1 MEQVCQRQIDKTAPV
16 GGEIETDVGQ
26 VDQQSREMLFEED
39 HSSTYSLVNEAD
51 LRTSS
56 ERSGL
61 ARRSGK
67 IGAATVERPRG
78 TSNPFDD
85 HHRSSEPQPHSSAI
99 KTVRNN
105 SRAPGLLLNLTATN
119 HDNDPLI
126 GDADRQEPEWQAQ
139 SSSRGS
145 YDQIEM
151 T

>member
-1 MEQVCQRQIDKTAPV
+1 MDKTVPV

-26 VDQQSREMLFEED
+26 ADQQSREMLFEED

-67 IGAATVERPRG
+67 IGAATAERPRG
-78 TSNPFDD
+78 SSNPFDD
-85 HHRSSEPQPHSSAI
+85 HRGSSEPHPRTTAI
-99 KTVRNN
+99 KTGRNN
-105 SRAPGLLLNLTATN
+105 SRPPGVLLNLTATN
-119 HDNDPLI
+119 HDNEPLI
-126 GDADRQEPEWQAQ
+126 ADADQQEQDWQAQ